1 MSYVDALYSKD
12 TDEILVVERVDGQRV
27 FKSIPANYVF
37 YYEDPRGGRYKD
49 MWGRPVSKCSYTS
62 NKTFKKELHLR
73 SGKKIFESDINP
85 VFRCLEENY
94 NGASTPILNIGFFD
108 IEVDFDPLRGFASPW
123 DPFSAITAISIYLSH
138 EEKMV
143 TLVLKPNLPE
153 NDKDHLTWEAAEG
166 ICNSIPDTYL
176 CNDEAQLLS
185 IFLDLCEEC
194 DVLSGW
200 NSKGFDIPYVV
211 NRIERILGKDYSKRL
226 CLWNQRPKRKKYIQF
241 KKEQET
247 YELVGRIHLDYL
259 ELYKKHNPQE
269 LHSYRLDYV
278 GEIEVGENKVPYEG
292 SLDNL
297 YKRDFKKFIEYN
309 RQDTLLLY
317 KIDQKKR
324 FIELAN
330 QIAHT
335 NTVLLPTTMGSVALI
350 EQAIIN
356 EAHGR
361 GVVVPNRKRPDWD
374 ADIDDSSDDDEDE
387 DGAPII
393 RMPPG
398 QRPVVGAYV
407 AKPKIGIHREIACC
421 DINSLYPSA
430 LRSLNMGPE
439 TLVGQIRSDR
449 TNSLLDSRLAG
460 GTAGPECWEGL
471 FSTLEYEMV
480 RDKSQDMLVVDFEDG
495 NSIQVSGEQLY
506 NYIFK
511 EGNPFCISANGT
523 IFRTDVE
530 AIIPGLLA
538 RWYSERKTMQ
548 FKETVYSEALE
559 ASKGFGLTKNNTIDT
574 EFVNAILGAT
584 PADDVVFG
592 DLPDYIKAKDA
603 EHIAGLIAIGH
614 IALRDGKIFIE
625 DVCKAEAKELKSFW
639 NQRQQARKILL
650 NSLYGALLNESCR
663 FYDARIGQS
672 VTLTGRSIAK
682 HMNSKV
688 NEIITGVYDYKG
700 DAVIYADTDSSYFTA
715 YHMLKSDPELAKTL
729 DSREAMIELYD
740 GIGEAVNDSFPGF
753 MTDAFN
759 TGLDRG
765 SIIKAGRELIGSS
778 GLFITKK
785 RYALLMYDK
794 DNVRLDVNGKPGKI
808 KAMGLDLKRADTPKM
823 MQEFLEKILVVL
835 LDGGEKDDIIGM
847 IKEFRNDF
855 RSLDGWLKGTPK
867 KVNGI
872 TGYVNRIGQGS
883 GKDLMKAGI
892 KEKVRIPGHV
902 QAAINWNTLRTM
914 YGDNYSLEIQD
925 GQKVI
930 VCKLKPNA
938 LKMDSVAYPIDQM
951 SLPEWYKE
959 LPFDHE
965 EMENTIIDKKVSNL
979 IGVLKWD
986 LSVTRED
993 TTFNDL
999 FSF

>member
-12 TDEILVVERVDGQRV
+12 TDEIHVVERVNGRRV
-27 FKSIPANYVF
+27 FKNIPANYVF
-37 YYEDPRGGRYKD
+37 YYDDPRGGRYKD
-49 MWGRPVSKCSYTS
+49 MWGRPVSKSSFTS
-62 NKTFKKELHLR
+62 NKAFKKELHMR
-73 SGKKIFESDINP
+73 SSKKIFESDINP

-94 NGASTPILNIGFFD
+94 LGADTPVLNIGFFD

-123 DPFSAITAISIYLSH
+123 DTFSAITAISVYLTS
-138 EEKMV
+138 EDRMV

-153 NDKDHLTWEAAEG
+153 SDKDHLSWEAAEE
-166 ICNSIPDTYL
+166 ICNSIPDTLL
-176 CNDEAQLLS
+176 CNDESQLLS
-185 IFLDLCEEC
+185 IFLDLIEDC

-211 NRIERILGKDYSKRL
+211 NRINLIMGKDHAKRL
-226 CLWNQRPKRKKYIQF
+226 CLWNQRPKEKKYIQF
-241 KKEQET
+241 KKEQKT
-247 YELVGRIHLDYL
+247 YELIGRVHLDYL

-278 GEIEVGENKVPYEG
+278 GEIEVGENKIPYEG

-356 EAHGR
+356 EAHQR
-361 GVVVPNRKRPDWD
+361 GMVVPNRKRSNWEVDVEED
-374 ADIDDSSDDDEDE
+374 VDDDEDD
-387 DGAPII
+387 DGTAIPRLIQ
-393 RMPPG
+393 G
-398 QRPVVGAYV
+398 NRPVVGAYV

-430 LRSLNMGPE
+430 LRALNMGPE

-449 TNSLLDSRLAG
+449 TNSLLDSRLAS
-460 GTAGPECWEGL
+460 GTPGPECWEGL
-471 FSTLEYEMV
+471 FSTKEYDLV
-480 RDKSQDMLVVDFEDG
+480 RDKSQETMVVDFEDG
-495 NSIQVSGEQLY
+495 DPITVSGEQLY
-506 NYIFK
+506 NYIFN
-511 EGNPFCISANGT
+511 EGNPFCITANGT

-538 RWYSERKTMQ
+538 RWYSERKAMQ
-548 FKETVYSEALE
+548 FKETVFSEALE
-559 ASKGFGLTKNNTIDT
+559 ASKGFSIAAELAESANSQYAT
-574 EFVNAILGAT
+574 ETAKFV
-584 PADDVVFG
+584 
-592 DLPDYIKAKDA
+592 DLPDFIKAKDA
-603 EHIAGLIAIGH
+603 GSLRSLIEQGFI
-614 IALRDGKIFIE
+614 KIENNKVFIL
-625 DVCKAEAKELKSFW
+625 DLAKAEAKEQKTFW

-672 VTLTGRSIAK
+672 VTLSGRSIAK

-700 DAVIYADTDSSYFTA
+700 DAIIYADTDSSYFTA
-715 YHMLKSDPELAKTL
+715 YHMLNNDPELRDTL
-729 DSREAMIELYD
+729 NSRDAMIALYD
-740 GIGEAVNDSFPGF
+740 GIGEAVNESFPGF
-753 MTDAFN
+753 MTESFN
-759 TGLDRG
+759 TGLERG
-765 SIIKAGRELIGSS
+765 AIIKAGRELIGSS

-835 LDGGEKDDIIGM
+835 LDGGEKEDIIEM
-847 IKEFRNDF
+847 IRVFRNDF

-883 GKDLMKAGI
+883 GKDVMKSGQ
-892 KEKVRIPGHV
+892 KEKVRVPGHV

-930 VCKLKPNA
+930 VCRLKPNP
-938 LKMDSVAYPIDQM
+938 LKMDSIAYPIDQA
-951 SLPEWYKE
+951 SLPDWYKE
-959 LPFDHE
+959 LPFDHV